1 LCGLGTQSGAVVVL
15 IDLVNWEVLGIDV
28 RLEFG
33 LERRPNTTQTVP
45 LNTAEEVMLFD
56 LVCTVSTT

>member
-1 LCGLGTQSGAVVVL
+1 LCGLGTQSGAVIVL

-28 RLEFG
+28 RLEFR